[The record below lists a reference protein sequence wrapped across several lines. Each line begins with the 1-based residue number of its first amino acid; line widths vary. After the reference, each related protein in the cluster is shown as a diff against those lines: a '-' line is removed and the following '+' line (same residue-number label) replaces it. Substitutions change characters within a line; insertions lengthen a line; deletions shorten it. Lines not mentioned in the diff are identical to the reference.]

1 MKRFVIFVAV
11 LLLPLLA
18 AGCSPTSPGKIAF
31 VSDFEEPGQIPFAYI
46 VDPDGSNQIRL
57 DQCHYFLQWSPD
69 GTRIA
74 FCGLEGEICIADAD
88 GTNLSKVKLSTMGY
102 LLNGGPSWSPAG
114 AKIAVVGAFPQSP
127 NNYIAEVY
135 TIEVETGE
143 TKKLTDTPDIY
154 KYGPSWSPDGRQ
166 IAFAALKSGSPDY
179 IYMMDADGSKQRLLT
194 TVPQLGGPISWSPD
208 GKKIMYVSRIGERG
222 YGEIYLVDVEDGT
235 SINLTNS
242 PDIHDCDPAWSPD
255 GRKIAFCSGK
265 YGEEQVHVMDADGS
279 HLIKLTDEELGC
291 HHEPLLAPDGKRILF
306 SAQSPSWSPDGKRI
320 LFSGSTFCRPGGSK
334 WTGWSSIFIVDIDS
348 HSVTDLIDAGPG
360 DYWGPVWSPR

>member
-1 MKRFVIFVAV
+1 MKRFVIFAAV

-74 FCGLEGEICIADAD
+74 FCGLEGGICIADAD
-88 GTNLSKVKLSTMGY
+88 GTNLSKVELPGI
-102 LLNGGPSWSPAG
+102 LNGGLSWSPDG
-114 AKIAVVGAFPQSP
+114 AKIAIVCVFPQSP

-135 TIEVETGE
+135 TINVETGE
-143 TKKLTDTPDIY
+143 LERLTDTPDIY
-154 KYGPSWSPDGRQ
+154 EYGPSWSPEGSQ
-166 IAFAALKSGSPDY
+166 IAFATLASPFP
-179 IYMMDADGSKQRLLT
+179 IYVMDADGSKQRLLT

-255 GRKIAFCSGK
+255 GNRIAFSSGK
-265 YGEEQVHVMDADGS
+265 YGCEQIHVMDADGS
-279 HLIKLTDEELGC
+279 NVAKLTDEELEC
-291 HHEPLLAPDGKRILF
+291 HD
-306 SAQSPSWSPDGKRI
+306 PSWSPDGKKI
-320 LFSGSTFCRPGGSK
+320 AFSAGKVRRPGGEEVLCGH
-334 WTGWSSIFIVDIDS
+334 WDSIFIVDIDS

-360 DYWGPVWSPR
+360 DYWGPFWSPR

>member
-1 MKRFVIFVAV
+1 MGQAPMLNLYVPAPLIYNKEVHDMKRFVIFVAV

-31 VSDFEEPGQIPFAYI
+31 ISDFEEPGQIPFAYI

-74 FCGLEGEICIADAD
+74 FCRLEGGICIADAD
-88 GTNLSKVKLSTMGY
+88 GTNLSKVELPGILSGE
-102 LLNGGPSWSPAG
+102 LSWSPDG
-114 AKIAVVGAFPQSP
+114 AKIAIVCAFPQSP

-135 TIEVETGE
+135 TINVETGE
-143 TKKLTDTPDIY
+143 LERLTDTPDIY
-154 KYGPSWSPDGRQ
+154 KYGPSWSPEGSQ
-166 IAFAALKSGSPDY
+166 IAFATLASPFP
-179 IYMMDADGSKQRLLT
+179 IYVMDADGSKQRLLT
-194 TVPQLGGPISWSPD
+194 TVPQLGGPISWSPN
-208 GKKIMYVSRIGERG
+208 GKNIMYVSRIGERG

-255 GRKIAFCSGK
+255 GKKI
-265 YGEEQVHVMDADGS
+265 V
-279 HLIKLTDEELGC
+279 
-291 HHEPLLAPDGKRILF
+291 F
-306 SAQSPSWSPDGKRI
+306 SAGKVR
-320 LFSGSTFCRPGGSK
+320 RPGGEEVLYGH
-334 WTGWSSIFIVDIDS
+334 WDSIFIVDIDS